1 MKTKVIAT
9 AVAFVGGMM
18 IAGCTA
24 PAQVGVG
31 KRIELP
37 KDSAATCTS
46 LCEQIGLG
54 LDSVVVM
61 ASNVG
66 CVCRAPS
73 APGAPAASS
82 AGGMAAI
89 LIQEAEAAAAAQRQ
103 RSQQAQPPP
112 RPPTTR

>member
-1 MKTKVIAT
+1 MKTKVTAAAIA
-9 AVAFVGGMM
+9 AAAFLML
-18 IAGCTA
+18 AGCSA
-24 PAQVGVG
+24 SAQVGVG

-37 KDSAATCTS
+37 KDSAAKCTS

-66 CVCRAPS
+66 CVCRAAP
-73 APGAPAASS
+73 APGTTPPAAS

-103 RSQQAQPPP
+103 RSQQSQPP
-112 RPPTTR
+112 RPPPTR